1 MKHRITLILLI
12 LLVTGCTAEPA
23 MVPTA
28 SPAPTMTV
36 SPIPPTA
43 TIIPSPIPPTE
54 TPLPPTITY
63 TPTPTPQP
71 LLLRRKCGRDYIV
84 NPDMPLQIFY
94 GGWGV
99 IGKDLADQWS
109 TSLVIDLTIDGE
121 IVEGTLQPPTH
132 LLPYNCIT
140 SAEDVY
146 WLYYMVTIPGLPP
159 GDHYVSVKFNTLRV
173 LTDGTGLNYGPGQIL
188 ENTFKII
195 TR

>member
-1 MKHRITLILLI
+1 M
-12 LLVTGCTAEPA
+12 
-23 MVPTA
+23 
-28 SPAPTMTV
+28 
-36 SPIPPTA
+36 
-43 TIIPSPIPPTE
+43 
-54 TPLPPTITY
+54 
-63 TPTPTPQP
+63 
-71 LLLRRKCGRDYIV
+71 V

-99 IGKDLADQWS
+99 IGKELADQWY

-121 IVEGTLQPPTH
+121 IVEGKLQPPTH
-132 LLPYNCIT
+132 LLPYNCTT

-173 LTDGTGLNYGPGQIL
+173 LPDGFGLNYGLGQIA
-188 ENTFKII
+188 ENTFKLI